1 MIMEVHPDSPV
12 RQLARA
18 LLVDIY
24 SATRPTGAQPGPAEL
39 RRAARTAVLCLEQA
53 VRSPAPDQLAEA
65 RAALD
70 QVALHTRRCRREGV
84 LAERPTR
91 TLLARQAA
99 ATSALEELLRRD
111 RGDRDRGD
119 AAGEQ

>member
-1 MIMEVHPDSPV
+1 MEDLPNSPI

-24 SATRPTGAQPGPAEL
+24 SATRPTGARPGPAEL
-39 RRAARTAVLCLEQA
+39 RRAARTAVRCLDQA
-53 VRSPAPDQLAEA
+53 ARSPVAAQLAEA

-70 QVALHTRRCRREGV
+70 QVALHTRRCQRQGL
-84 LAERPTR
+84 LAERPAR

-99 ATSALEELLRRD
+99 ATSALDEWLRAD
-111 RGDRDRGD
+111 RSQTG
-119 AAGEQ
+119 

>member
-1 MIMEVHPDSPV
+1 MEEHPDSPV

-24 SATRPTGAQPGPAEL
+24 SATRPTGARPGPAEL

-53 VRSPAPDQLAEA
+53 VRSPAPAQLAEA

-70 QVALHTRRCRREGV
+70 QVALYTRRCRRQGL

-99 ATSALEELLRRD
+99 ATSALDELLRTGH
-111 RGDRDRGD
+111 GDRDRGETT
-119 AAGEQ
+119 GRP

>member
-1 MIMEVHPDSPV
+1 MEEHPDSPV

-24 SATRPTGAQPGPAEL
+24 SATRPTGARPGPAEL

-53 VRSPAPDQLAEA
+53 VRSPAPAQLAEA

-70 QVALHTRRCRREGV
+70 QVALHTRRCRRQGL

-99 ATSALEELLRRD
+99 ATSALDELLRTAHGERD
-111 RGDRDRGD
+111 RSES
-119 AAGEQ
+119 AGRP